1 MKKIDAVIIVEGK
14 NDIHRLKQVIDA
26 DMLCTNGL
34 QMSKD
39 ILDTIVK
46 LAKTREIIIF
56 TDPDS
61 PGNRIR
67 HRIQQL
73 VPSAHHLYLQPKQA
87 RTKRKVGIEH
97 ASLEDILE
105 AFNYI
110 SEGKPQEN
118 SLSWQEF
125 LDLGL
130 SGRSDS
136 KERRDVLA
144 EKLHIGQANAKTFYN
159 RLNMI
164 HAKYEELERMIKD
177 GQSNCDNF

>member
-1 MKKIDAVIIVEGK
+1 MKKIDAVIVVEGK

-26 DMLCTNGL
+26 DMICTNGL

-39 ILDTIVK
+39 ILQTIK
-46 LAKTREIIIF
+46 EISKTRQIIIF

-67 HRIQQL
+67 HKIQQL

-110 SEGKPQEN
+110 SEGKPEEN
-118 SLSWQEF
+118 TLSWQEY
-125 LDLGL
+125 LQLGL
-130 SGRSDS
+130 TGREDS
-136 KERRDVLA
+136 KERRNVLA

-164 HAKYEELERMIKD
+164 HVKFEDLERMIED
-177 GQSNCDNF
+177 GQSNCNNF

>member
-1 MKKIDAVIIVEGK
+1 MKKIDAVIVVEGK

-26 DMLCTNGL
+26 DMICTNGL
-34 QMSKD
+34 QLSKD
-39 ILDTIVK
+39 ILQTIK
-46 LAKTREIIIF
+46 EISKTRQIIIF

-67 HRIQQL
+67 HKIQQL

-110 SEGKPQEN
+110 SEGKPEEN
-118 SLSWQEF
+118 TLSWQDY
-125 LDLGL
+125 LQLGL
-130 SGRSDS
+130 TGREDS
-136 KERRDVLA
+136 KARRNVLA

-164 HAKYEELERMIKD
+164 HAKFEDLERMIED
-177 GQSNCDNF
+177 GQSNCNNF